1 MTKKVNDTGI
11 ADPAKGWFNIHN
23 IMILTLGIYL
33 NKLSQLNHHK
43 HTYHIMME
51 SSNILNKMCIHCSNP
66 RNDRTCFT
74 KCSLDLF

>member
-33 NKLSQLNHHK
+33 NKLSQLNNHK
-43 HTYHIMME
+43 HTYHIMLE
-51 SSNILNKMCIHCSNP
+51 SSNI
-66 RNDRTCFT
+66 
-74 KCSLDLF
+74 